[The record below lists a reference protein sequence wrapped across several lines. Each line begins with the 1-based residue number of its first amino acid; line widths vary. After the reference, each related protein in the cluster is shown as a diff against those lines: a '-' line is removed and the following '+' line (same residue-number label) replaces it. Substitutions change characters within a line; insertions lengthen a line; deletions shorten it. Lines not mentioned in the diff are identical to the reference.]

1 MKFNQHPEVD
11 GKHSFLSPSG
21 YHWIR
26 YDDDKILDRLET
38 QLLASHGTR
47 LHALAAELISCGI
60 MQIDNGQTFNTYV
73 NDAIGF
79 MMSPEVLLM
88 ASYNAFGTADA
99 ISFRRERPEDKRMTL
114 RIHDLKTGVGK
125 TSMDQ
130 LRIYAAFFCIEYQ
143 TNPNDIEIE
152 LRIYQNDEV
161 QILNPYVDGGEDLRA
176 EILTIMA
183 RTEHFD
189 NIITNRRMEALGLSI
204 QTN

>member
-1 MKFNQHPEVD
+1 MKFASHPELD

-26 YDDDKILDRLET
+26 YDDDKILDKLDT
-38 QLLASHGTR
+38 HMMAMYGTR
-47 LHALAAELISCGI
+47 LHNIAAELIDVGI
-60 MQIDNGQTFNTYV
+60 MQVDNGATFNTYV

-79 MMSPEVLLM
+79 MMKPEVLLM

-99 ISFRRERPEDKRMTL
+99 ISFRRERPDDKKLTL

-143 TNPNDIEIE
+143 VNPNDIEIE

-161 QILNPYVDGGEDLRA
+161 QVLNPYMEEGQDLRA
-176 EILTIMA
+176 EILTIMG

-189 NIITNRRMEALGLSI
+189 KIITKRRMDALGE
-204 QTN
+204 

>member
-1 MKFNQHPEVD
+1 MKFASHPELD

-26 YDDDKILDRLET
+26 YNDDKILDKLDT
-38 QLLASHGTR
+38 HMMAMYGTR
-47 LHALAAELISCGI
+47 LHNIAAELIDVGI
-60 MQIDNGQTFNTYV
+60 MQVDNGATFNTYV

-79 MMSPEVLLM
+79 MMKPEVLLM

-99 ISFRRERPEDKRMTL
+99 ISFRRERPDDKKLTL

-143 TNPNDIEIE
+143 VNPNDIEIE

-161 QILNPYVDGGEDLRA
+161 QILNPYMEEGQDLRA
-176 EILTIMA
+176 EVLTIMG

-189 NIITNRRMEALGLSI
+189 KIITMRRMEALG
-204 QTN
+204 

>member
-1 MKFNQHPEVD
+1 MKFNSHPELD

-38 QLLASHGTR
+38 SLIAAHGTR
-47 LHALAAELISCGI
+47 LHNVAAELISLGI
-60 MQIDNGQTFNTYV
+60 LQMDNGTTFNSYV
-73 NDAIGF
+73 NDAINF
-79 MMSPEVLLM
+79 LMKPEVLLC

-99 ISFRRERPEDKRMTL
+99 ISFRRERPKDKKLTL
-114 RIHDLKTGVGK
+114 RIHDLKTGTGK

-143 TNPNDIEIE
+143 VNPNDIDIE
-152 LRIYQNDEV
+152 LRIYQNDDV
-161 QILNPYVDGGEDLRA
+161 YILNANTEEGEDLRA
-176 EILTIMA
+176 EVLTIMG

-189 NIITNRRMEALGLSI
+189 RIITERRLAAIS
-204 QTN
+204 